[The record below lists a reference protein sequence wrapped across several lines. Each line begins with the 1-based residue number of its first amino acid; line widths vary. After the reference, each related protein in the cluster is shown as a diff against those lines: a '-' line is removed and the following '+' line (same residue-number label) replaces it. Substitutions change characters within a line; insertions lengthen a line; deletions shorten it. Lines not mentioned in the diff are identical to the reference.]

1 MIAYQLTQEKRD
13 QILLA
18 IRDHFEMA
26 KPYLK
31 HGYSLRNL
39 ADELNITYTY
49 LSYIINR
56 EYGMN
61 FNDLVNKYRIA
72 HMQKLMGEPDASLYT
87 LEGLAYR
94 SGFSSRSTF
103 YRAFYKSTG
112 RMPSAFAKTIQA

>member
-18 IRDHFEMA
+18 IRGHFEL
-26 KPYLK
+26 KRPYLK

-39 ADELNITYTY
+39 SDELNITYTY

-61 FNDLVNKYRIA
+61 FNDLVNKYRIEF
-72 HMQKLMGEPDASLYT
+72 MQKLMAEPDASLYT
-87 LEGLAYR
+87 LEGLAFR

-112 RMPSAFAKTIQA
+112 RMPSAFVRAMQA

>member
-13 QILLA
+13 MILLA
-18 IRDHFEMA
+18 IQDHFDA
-26 KPYLK
+26 NQPYLK
-31 HGYSLRNL
+31 LGYSLRTL

-49 LSYIINR
+49 LSFIINR

-72 HMQKLMGEPDASLYT
+72 HMQALMNEADAVMYT

-94 SGFSSRSTF
+94 SGFNSRSTF
-103 YRAFYKSTG
+103 YRAFYKATG
-112 RMPSAFAKTIQA
+112 HMPSAFFKKPSE